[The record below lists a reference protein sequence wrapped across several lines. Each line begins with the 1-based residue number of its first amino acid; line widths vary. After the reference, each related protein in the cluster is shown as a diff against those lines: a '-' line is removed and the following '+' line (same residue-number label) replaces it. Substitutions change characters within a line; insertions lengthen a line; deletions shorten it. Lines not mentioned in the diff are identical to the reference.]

1 MQTLTTHGI
10 RISVETFYQPAHSE
24 PLRNRYLHVYDIRI
38 ENKNDFPVQL
48 LSRKWYICEST
59 GDTKVVE
66 GDGVIGQQP
75 VIDGNGFHEY
85 SSYCILNSD
94 IGKMSGSYTMLR
106 LDTGEEFEVVIP
118 RFVLSS
124 PDRLN

>member
-1 MQTLTTHGI
+1 METLTTHGI

-24 PLRNRYLHVYDIRI
+24 PIRSRFLHVYNIRI
-38 ENKNDFPVQL
+38 ENKNNFPVQL
-48 LSRKWYICEST
+48 LTRRWYISESS
-59 GDTKVVE
+59 GDVKVVE

-75 VIDGNGFHEY
+75 VIETSSFHEY
-85 SSYCILNSD
+85 SSYCILNTD
-94 IGKMSGSYTMLR
+94 IGMMTGTYKMVR

-118 RFVLSS
+118 RFVLVS